1 MPNNSNNG
9 INCLEEVL
17 DCNLNEISID
27 NSCYEVNNTSLKN
40 DKINTFSFM
49 GSTSKVQGSTSID
62 TTNSQNRANFSN
74 ISLLNCMKKCNEDSK
89 CDSIQFNYGSDGNK
103 NESTEDGY
111 CQLYTNTTTKA
122 STPTPV
128 GKYTCASTYLIDQ
141 NDKIINSKNFEI
153 YDQNNQKGL
162 SFTKTKNNPPKVT
175 KLFSSGQGGIC
186 RKNVNYQSEP
196 LLKQK
201 MGELCKL
208 NPYLEVCSTFCS
220 QNSDMCPST
229 KNIVPLAI
237 FIFLVFAS
245 LVFIVLSFK
254 QKKGNTILKIIS
266 IVTFIVVTV
275 FLVIHIIQF
284 AKPLYSGNQKD
295 TIPKWYTQLNTDQ
308 NCQNCTNILGECVEK
323 NTQ

>member
-1 MPNNSNNG
+1 MSNNSNNG

-27 NSCYEVNNTSLKN
+27 NSCYTVNNTSLRN
-40 DKINTFSFM
+40 NKINTFNFL
-49 GSTSKVQGSTSID
+49 GSTSKAEGSSRID
-62 TTNSQNRANFSN
+62 TDKSQNRANFSN
-74 ISLLNCMKKCNEDSK
+74 ISLLNCMKKCNEDSE
-89 CDSIQFNYGSDGNK
+89 CDSIQFNYGSDGNQ

-111 CQLYTNTTTKA
+111 CQLYANTTTEKG
-122 STPTPV
+122 SPTRID
-128 GKYTCASTYLIDQ
+128 KYTCASTYQIGS
-141 NDKIINSKNFEI
+141 NNKIINSENFEI
-153 YDQNNQKGL
+153 YDENQSKGL

-208 NPYLEVCSTFCS
+208 NPDLEVCNTFCS

-254 QKKGNTILKIIS
+254 QKKGTTILKIIS
-266 IVTFIVVTV
+266 IVTFIVFTV

-308 NCQNCTNILGECVEK
+308 NCPNCTNILEECVEK
-323 NTQ
+323 NVQ